1 MASSAPRGLRSDHVV
16 TVGIALFS
24 MLFGAGN
31 LIIPPLLALQA
42 GSATPVAMLG
52 FLIAAIGLPVMGFIA
67 VALAGTARELAGR
80 VHPKFGEFFVA
91 AVYLAIGP
99 CLAIPRTSSTAFE
112 MLVPLLPEG
121 VSLGTA
127 RLVFA
132 VGFFVVAFALTL
144 RPGVITR
151 VLGRITGPAL
161 IALIVLVVGAAVVSP
176 LGPAAAPQTPYDAG
190 AAVQGFLTGY
200 QTMDLLASLAFGII
214 IAETIH
220 ELGVTDDKRVAF
232 EISRSGVIAGVL
244 MAIIYCGLALAGM
257 QLGTVMPDATNGAA
271 ILALSASMHFGLV
284 GTVVVFAI
292 FFLACMNVCIGLI
305 SCCSRYF
312 CETYVVEGGAE
323 ASEEAMRRPFAILAF
338 VFAAFSCVLSNVGL
352 DMILMFSV
360 PMLNALYPVA
370 IVLVL
375 MGLVHGFCD
384 AHPQVWV
391 WVGGVVAVQ
400 SVITSVRDAFFAG
413 AWLPFDALPLA
424 DIGAAWAPVAVVAF
438 VIGLPVMGFIA
449 VALAGTARELAG
461 RVHPKFGEFF
471 VAAVYLAIGPCLAI
485 PRTSSTAFEMLV
497 PLLPE
502 GVSLGTARLVFAV
515 GFFVVAFAL
524 TLRPGVITR
533 VLGRITGPA
542 LIALIVLVVG
552 AAVVSPLGP
561 AAAPQTPY
569 DAGAAVQ
576 GFLTG
581 YQTMDLLASLAF
593 GIIIA
598 ETIHE
603 LGVTDDKRVAFEI
616 SRSGVI
622 AGVLM
627 AIIYCGLALAGMQ
640 LGTVMPDATNGAAIL
655 ALSASMHFGLVGT
668 VVVFAIFFLACMN
681 VCIGL
686 ISCCSRYFCETYV
699 VEGGAEASEEA
710 MRRPFAILAFVFAA
724 FSCVL
729 SNVGLDMILMFS
741 VPMLNALYPVAIV
754 LVLMGLVHGFCDA
767 HPQVWVWVGGVVAVQ
782 SVITSVRDAFFAGAW
797 LPFDA
802 LPLADIGAAW
812 APVAVVAFV
821 IGLLHSRFVA
831 HSRS

>member
-1 MASSAPRGLRSDHVV
+1 MASSASRGLRSDHVV

-42 GSATPVAMLG
+42 GSATSVAMLG

-99 CLAIPRTSSTAFE
+99 CLAIPRTSSRPSRCWCRCCPRRFARHGTS
-112 MLVPLLPEG
+112 G
-121 VSLGTA
+121 VCH
-127 RLVFA
+127 RV
-132 VGFFVVAFALTL
+132 FVVAFALTL

-161 IALIVLVVGAAVVSP
+161 IALIVLVVGAAVISP
-176 LGPAAAPQTPYDAG
+176 LGPAAAPQAPYNAG

-271 ILALSASMHFGLV
+271 ILARSASMHFGLV

-312 CETYVVEGGAE
+312 CETYVVKGGAE
-323 ASEEAMRRPFAILAF
+323 ASEEAMRRPFAVLAF

-352 DMILMFSV
+352 DVILMFSV

-438 VIGLPVMGFIA
+438 VIGL
-449 VALAGTARELAG
+449 
-461 RVHPKFGEFF
+461 VH
-471 VAAVYLAIGPCLAI
+471 
-485 PRTSSTAFEMLV
+485 S
-497 PLLPE
+497 
-502 GVSLGTARLVFAV
+502 
-515 GFFVVAFAL
+515 
-524 TLRPGVITR
+524 
-533 VLGRITGPA
+533 
-542 LIALIVLVVG
+542 
-552 AAVVSPLGP
+552 
-561 AAAPQTPY
+561 Q
-569 DAGAAVQ
+569 
-576 GFLTG
+576 
-581 YQTMDLLASLAF
+581 
-593 GIIIA
+593 
-598 ETIHE
+598 
-603 LGVTDDKRVAFEI
+603 
-616 SRSGVI
+616 
-622 AGVLM
+622 
-627 AIIYCGLALAGMQ
+627 
-640 LGTVMPDATNGAAIL
+640 
-655 ALSASMHFGLVGT
+655 
-668 VVVFAIFFLACMN
+668 
-681 VCIGL
+681 
-686 ISCCSRYFCETYV
+686 
-699 VEGGAEASEEA
+699 
-710 MRRPFAILAFVFAA
+710 
-724 FSCVL
+724 
-729 SNVGLDMILMFS
+729 
-741 VPMLNALYPVAIV
+741 
-754 LVLMGLVHGFCDA
+754 
-767 HPQVWVWVGGVVAVQ
+767 
-782 SVITSVRDAFFAGAW
+782 
-797 LPFDA
+797 
-802 LPLADIGAAW
+802 
-812 APVAVVAFV
+812 
-821 IGLLHSRFVA
+821 FVA

>member
-132 VGFFVVAFALTL
+132 IGFFVVAFALTL

-161 IALIVLVVGAAVVSP
+161 IALIVLVVGAAVISPLGPPQGPAVLSP
-176 LGPAAAPQTPYDAG
+176 LGPAAAPQAPYDAG

-232 EISRSGVIAGVL
+232 EISRSGVIAGAL
-244 MAIIYCGLALAGM
+244 MAIIYCGLALAGT
-257 QLGTVMPDATNGAA
+257 QLSTVMPDATNGAA
-271 ILALSASMHFGLV
+271 ILARSASMHFGLV

-312 CETYVVEGGAE
+312 CETYVVEEGAE

-352 DMILMFSV
+352 DVILMFSV

-438 VIGLPVMGFIA
+438 VIGL
-449 VALAGTARELAG
+449 
-461 RVHPKFGEFF
+461 VH
-471 VAAVYLAIGPCLAI
+471 
-485 PRTSSTAFEMLV
+485 S
-497 PLLPE
+497 
-502 GVSLGTARLVFAV
+502 
-515 GFFVVAFAL
+515 
-524 TLRPGVITR
+524 
-533 VLGRITGPA
+533 
-542 LIALIVLVVG
+542 
-552 AAVVSPLGP
+552 
-561 AAAPQTPY
+561 Q
-569 DAGAAVQ
+569 
-576 GFLTG
+576 
-581 YQTMDLLASLAF
+581 
-593 GIIIA
+593 
-598 ETIHE
+598 
-603 LGVTDDKRVAFEI
+603 
-616 SRSGVI
+616 
-622 AGVLM
+622 
-627 AIIYCGLALAGMQ
+627 
-640 LGTVMPDATNGAAIL
+640 
-655 ALSASMHFGLVGT
+655 
-668 VVVFAIFFLACMN
+668 
-681 VCIGL
+681 
-686 ISCCSRYFCETYV
+686 
-699 VEGGAEASEEA
+699 
-710 MRRPFAILAFVFAA
+710 
-724 FSCVL
+724 
-729 SNVGLDMILMFS
+729 
-741 VPMLNALYPVAIV
+741 
-754 LVLMGLVHGFCDA
+754 
-767 HPQVWVWVGGVVAVQ
+767 
-782 SVITSVRDAFFAGAW
+782 
-797 LPFDA
+797 
-802 LPLADIGAAW
+802 
-812 APVAVVAFV
+812 
-821 IGLLHSRFVA
+821 FVA

>member
-42 GSATPVAMLG
+42 GSATPVAMIG

-144 RPGVITR
+144 RPGVITH

-161 IALIVLVVGAAVVSP
+161 IALIVLVVGAAVISP
-176 LGPAAAPQTPYDAG
+176 LGPAAAPQAPYDAG

-244 MAIIYCGLALAGM
+244 MAIIYCGLGLAGM

-271 ILALSASMHFGLV
+271 ILARSASMHFGLA

-323 ASEEAMRRPFAILAF
+323 ASEEAMRRPFAVLAF

-352 DMILMFSV
+352 DVILMFSV

-438 VIGLPVMGFIA
+438 VIGGVAQMTPVTFPFMPMI
-449 VALAGTARELAG
+449 VALFTGTVFMLYVAKI
-461 RVHPKFGEFF
+461 PKKG
-471 VAAVYLAIGPCLAI
+471 
-485 PRTSSTAFEMLV
+485 
-497 PLLPE
+497 
-502 GVSLGTARLVFAV
+502 
-515 GFFVVAFAL
+515 AL
-524 TLRPGVITR
+524 SIL
-533 VLGRITGPA
+533 
-542 LIALIVLVVG
+542 
-552 AAVVSPLGP
+552 
-561 AAAPQTPY
+561 
-569 DAGAAVQ
+569 
-576 GFLTG
+576 
-581 YQTMDLLASLAF
+581 
-593 GIIIA
+593 
-598 ETIHE
+598 
-603 LGVTDDKRVAFEI
+603 
-616 SRSGVI
+616 GVI
-622 AGVLM
+622 AAILLFVTGMFWMMSVFFLVFGVIADFICASADFRSFKKNLLAYCVM
-627 AIIYCGLALAGMQ
+627 ALAPMGAYIPMVVMPAQFDAFMKNKGDFASFEGVIHSIGATWWAIPVMIIGTIVCAIIG
-640 LGTVMPDATNGAAIL
+640 
-655 ALSASMHFGLVGT
+655 
-668 VVVFAIFFLACMN
+668 
-681 VCIGL
+681 GL
-686 ISCCSRYFCETYV
+686 I
-699 VEGGAEASEEA
+699 GKK
-710 MRRPFAILAFVFAA
+710 
-724 FSCVL
+724 
-729 SNVGLDMILMFS
+729 LMKKHFEK
-741 VPMLNALYPVAIV
+741 A
-754 LVLMGLVHGFCDA
+754 
-767 HPQVWVWVGGVVAVQ
+767 GVV
-782 SVITSVRDAFFAGAW
+782 
-797 LPFDA
+797 
-802 LPLADIGAAW
+802 
-812 APVAVVAFV
+812 
-821 IGLLHSRFVA
+821 
-831 HSRS
+831 